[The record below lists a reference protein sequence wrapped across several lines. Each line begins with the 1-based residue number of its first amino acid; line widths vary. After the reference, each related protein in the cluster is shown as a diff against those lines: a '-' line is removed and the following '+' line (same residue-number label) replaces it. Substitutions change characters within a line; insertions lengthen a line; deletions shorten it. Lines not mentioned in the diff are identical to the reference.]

1 MPPKSQLAVYLTEEQ
16 LKAIK
21 EWAASEN
28 RKASNL
34 AATII
39 LKALEEY
46 QRNKGVA
53 ELKDE

>member
-1 MPPKSQLAVYLTEEQ
+1 MPSKPRLTVYLKEEQ
-16 LKAIK
+16 MRTLE

-28 RKASNL
+28 RAISNL

-46 QRNKGVA
+46 EKQKS
-53 ELKDE
+53 